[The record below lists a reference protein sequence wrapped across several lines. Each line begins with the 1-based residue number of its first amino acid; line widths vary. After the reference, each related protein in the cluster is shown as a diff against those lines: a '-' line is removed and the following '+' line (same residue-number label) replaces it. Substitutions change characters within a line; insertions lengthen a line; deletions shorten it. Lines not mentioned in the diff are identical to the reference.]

1 MSAADLTAHLAALAA
16 PGSEI
21 VVKVTPKAARN
32 GMRLEGGVLKVSV
45 TTVPEKGKANE
56 AVRKLLAKEMGIAKS
71 RLALIRGDTSREK
84 VFRVL
89 D

>member
-1 MSAADLTAHLAALAA
+1 MSPPDHKAHLARLTA
-16 PGSEI
+16 PGCEI
-21 VVKVTPKAARN
+21 AVKVTPKAARN
-32 GMRLEGGVLKVSV
+32 GMRLEDGVLKVSV
-45 TTVPEKGKANE
+45 TAVPEKGKANE